1 MPPVTYA
8 ARTGVEG
15 EERRRARN
23 TWVRVHASLQPLFL
37 GENDAAAEKV
47 MPCCCDTPHL
57 PPPHCVCT
65 GYVVSDVLRQPYRTN
80 APEKRRLY
88 YTDLANSF
96 SSSCP
101 HNPPQ
106 TLHLPLPLV
115 PADVLLLMSVNPRPN
130 SWCRLR

>member
-1 MPPVTYA
+1 MPPLTYA
-8 ARTGVEG
+8 ARTGIEEEG
-15 EERRRARN
+15 KRRGRN

-65 GYVVSDVLRQPYRTN
+65 GYVVSNVLRHPYRTN

-101 HNPPQ
+101 PPPPFCPS
-106 TLHLPLPLV
+106 PLF
-115 PADVLLLMSVNPRPN
+115 LLM
-130 SWCRLR
+130 CCC